1 MSRLET
7 RLDAALNRLAR
18 QYAPQAV
25 PTNTPTRSLADLAA
39 TLAGHNLLVMI
50 GTPPATDV
58 EIAVNRWVQSYV
70 NLYDLFTRRLFPS
83 FTKVKAFYADAE
95 QPPIVVVQGAAT
107 PVLIVLARY
116 VAPYVAARQADAPSD
131 LELFGLTDLLLEA
144 LEAGDLPRDEY
155 RNLRDDGAAQLR
167 RILASAVQQRP
178 LAPPHSQLAATFTLA
193 SSDGFVLEAA
203 EPKAPP
209 PTSLPETPTESPFG
223 PSIPVFFDRR
233 ARGKRKP
240 PVPPLPDKPG

>member
-18 QYAPQAV
+18 QYAPQAI
-25 PTNTPTRSLADLAA
+25 PANGPPRALGDLAA

-50 GTPPATDV
+50 GIPPSEDV
-58 EIAVNRWVQSYV
+58 AAAVNRWVESYV

-83 FTKVKAFYADAE
+83 FTKVKAFYADDE

-107 PVLIVLARY
+107 PVLVVLARY

-155 RNLRDDGAAQLR
+155 RNLRDDGTAQLR
-167 RILASAVQQRP
+167 RILASSVRQRP
-178 LAPPHSQLAATFTLA
+178 LAPTHPQLTATFALAA
-193 SSDGFVLEAA
+193 SEGFVPEADA
-203 EPKAPP
+203 PTAPP

-223 PSIPVFFDRR
+223 PSIPIFFERR
-233 ARGKRKP
+233 PRGKRKP
-240 PVPPLPDKPG
+240 PVPPLP